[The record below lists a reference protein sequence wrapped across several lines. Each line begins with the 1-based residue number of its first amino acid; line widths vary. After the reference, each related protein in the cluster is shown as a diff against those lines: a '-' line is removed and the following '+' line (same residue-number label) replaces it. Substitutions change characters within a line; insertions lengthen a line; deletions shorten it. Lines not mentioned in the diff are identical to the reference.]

1 MQIRALF
8 NNEDYMKCSVN
19 VADITTIDE
28 IDGFWTNEDYIELL
42 DRLDFPDAKK
52 VAPEELQEMLFMA
65 ITDYKPEEAAE
76 IVLIYKFSDILTKG
90 QIENLSHEMLED
102 SVTEEFADISMHY
115 PLFNINR
122 LLYNAFNGK
131 FPNTKASLISLGLK
145 FPPNQKVKITKEIV
159 LKAICNGLNGNNLVN
174 RIFEDQLAGKA
185 EFLEAENIIWIME
198 QLGDGNIS
206 ITTSDYWI
214 NEEDFLSN
222 QFEGIINE
230 FVKEED

>member
-1 MQIRALF
+1 
-8 NNEDYMKCSVN
+8 MKCSVN
-19 VADITTIDE
+19 VADITTIEE

-42 DRLDFPDAKK
+42 DRLDFPDAKN
-52 VAPEELQEMLFMA
+52 VATEELKDMLFMA

-76 IVLIYKFSDILTKG
+76 IVLTYKFSNILSKG

-102 SVTEEFADISMHY
+102 SVTEEFADISLHY

-122 LLYNAFNGK
+122 LLYSAFNGK

-145 FPPNQKVKITKEIV
+145 FPTNQKVKITKEIV
-159 LKAICNGLNGNNLVN
+159 LKAICNGLNKNNLVN
-174 RIFEDQLAGKA
+174 RIFEDQLLGKA
-185 EFLEAENIIWIME
+185 EFLEAENIIWI
-198 QLGDGNIS
+198 LGKSGEGNIS

-222 QFEGIINE
+222 EFEGIINE

>member
-1 MQIRALF
+1 
-8 NNEDYMKCSVN
+8 MKCSVN
-19 VADITTIDE
+19 VTDITTIDE

-42 DRLDFPDAKK
+42 DLLDFPDAKN
-52 VAPEELQEMLFMA
+52 VATEELQEMLFMA

-76 IVLIYKFSDILTKG
+76 IILSYKFSDILSKG

-102 SVTEEFADISMHY
+102 SVTEEFADISLHY

-131 FPNTKASLISLGLK
+131 FPNTKASLINLEVK

-159 LKAICNGLNGNNLVN
+159 LKAICNGLNKNNLVN
-174 RIFEDQLAGKA
+174 RIFEDQLAGKV
-185 EFLEAENIIWIME
+185 EFLEADNIIWLME
-198 QLGDGNIS
+198 QLGDGSIS

-222 QFEGIINE
+222 QFEATINE
-230 FVKEED
+230 FDKEDEK